1 MDIHKRGR
9 FLSIVEKLK
18 NIKRVAPM
26 MLLNH
31 LFEEYTKQSK
41 QVVGVDPKKKKI
53 NNIYKSLEEGKLIKK
68 KIEEKNNEIN
78 KMIYTNKEK
87 GNNLKNKY
95 EKFDLVIEKIKEENQ
110 ENKYESESDE
120 QYYF

>member
-1 MDIHKRGR
+1 
-9 FLSIVEKLK
+9 
-18 NIKRVAPM
+18 
-26 MLLNH
+26 
-31 LFEEYTKQSK
+31 
-41 QVVGVDPKKKKI
+41 
-53 NNIYKSLEEGKLIKK
+53 
-68 KIEEKNNEIN
+68 
-78 KMIYTNKEK
+78 MIYTNKEK